1 MEDNIEMN
9 NEIVDNFDSENS
21 AIEENHN
28 NPGNNNNNFQYNI
41 HDYENEVI
49 YNKLASMH
57 LLIKVYICP
66 KCGKNM
72 KIANDKASIDN
83 KVWRCRS
90 KNPNHYNKISIR
102 VNQFLKELK

>member
-41 HDYENEVI
+41 HDYVNEVI
-49 YNKLASMH
+49 YNKLVSMH
-57 LLIKVYICP
+57 LLIRLYMS
-66 KCGKNM
+66 NM
-72 KIANDKASIDN
+72 WEKYENCKRQSFN
-83 KVWRCRS
+83 W
-90 KNPNHYNKISIR
+90 
-102 VNQFLKELK
+102 Q